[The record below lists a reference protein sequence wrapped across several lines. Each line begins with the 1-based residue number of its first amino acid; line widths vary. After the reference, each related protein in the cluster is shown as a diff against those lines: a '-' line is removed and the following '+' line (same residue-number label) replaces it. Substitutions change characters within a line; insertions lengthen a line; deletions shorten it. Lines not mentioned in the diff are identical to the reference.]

1 MRKKLELIDY
11 IPNPVPDFPFDYTGR
26 LKEGYNIVYALF
38 RADMPQ
44 WRYGY
49 ALAQFGYAT
58 DEVSSIMNEFYQRT
72 EKNYDESTKH

>member
-1 MRKKLELIDY
+1 MKKKLELVEY
-11 IPNPVPDFPFDYTGR
+11 TPNPTPDFPYDTSGR
-26 LKEGYNIVYALF
+26 LKEGYNIVYTLF
-38 RADMPQ
+38 RSDRPQ

-72 EKNYDESTKH
+72 ENNYDENTKH